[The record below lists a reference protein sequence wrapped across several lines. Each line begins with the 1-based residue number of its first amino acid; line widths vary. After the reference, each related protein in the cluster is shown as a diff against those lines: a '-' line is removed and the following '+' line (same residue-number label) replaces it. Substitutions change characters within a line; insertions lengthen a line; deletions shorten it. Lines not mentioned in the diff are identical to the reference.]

1 MQSDTPLT
9 RRHVWRTT
17 AAATAGVA
25 GLQLA
30 TAGSAEAAAPR
41 SFDAQVRNAV
51 ENGKRTRRSL
61 RELVDSRIAAFEQRL
76 IQRRLPE
83 VVAQD
88 SALRAVLDARYALA
102 GTAGSGGS
110 TGTPVPSGTVVL
122 SQAEFDALA
131 QPDPATLYVVVG

>member
-41 SFDAQVRNAV
+41 SFDTQVRNAV

-61 RELVDSRIAAFEQRL
+61 RELVDARLAAFEHRL
-76 IQRRLPE
+76 IHRRLPE

-88 SALRAVLDARYALA
+88 SALRDVIDARYAR
-102 GTAGSGGS
+102 AGSGAAA
-110 TGTPVPSGTVVL
+110 GTPVTGGTVVL
-122 SQAEFDALA
+122 SQAQFDALA
-131 QPDPATLYVVVG
+131 EPDPATLYVVVG